1 MTEDL
6 FDRLQ
11 TIKDRCDA
19 HLEKAAK
26 AAKRLETETAYAH
39 ETGLDPEQVLAQRAE
54 VAA

>member
-1 MTEDL
+1 MTDL

-26 AAKRLETETAYAH
+26 AAKRLETEMATL

>member
-1 MTEDL
+1 MTVDL

-26 AAKRLETETAYAH
+26 AAERLETEIDRIQTFKAWRN
-39 ETGLDPEQVLAQRAE
+39 V
-54 VAA
+54 